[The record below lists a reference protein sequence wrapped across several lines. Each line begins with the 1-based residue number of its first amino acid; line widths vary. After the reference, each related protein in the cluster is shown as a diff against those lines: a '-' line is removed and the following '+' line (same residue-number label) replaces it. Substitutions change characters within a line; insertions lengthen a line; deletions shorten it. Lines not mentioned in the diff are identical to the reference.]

1 MTAPNPSHE
10 ELLASI
16 KVLEAQARMI
26 KAQERKQEIHKI
38 LELMRQ
44 HGVEIADLGG
54 AGVSVQPDR
63 R

>member
-38 LELMRQ
+38 HELMRQ
-44 HGVEIADLGG
+44 HGVEIADL
-54 AGVSVQPDR
+54 R
-63 R
+63 RRRR